1 MKEEIII
8 QGLSVGYI
16 VKDEQRAFLTKEAPS
31 SIVDELIDNGYAVCI
46 A

>member
-16 VKDEQRAFLTKEAPS
+16 EREKQRAFLTKEAPS